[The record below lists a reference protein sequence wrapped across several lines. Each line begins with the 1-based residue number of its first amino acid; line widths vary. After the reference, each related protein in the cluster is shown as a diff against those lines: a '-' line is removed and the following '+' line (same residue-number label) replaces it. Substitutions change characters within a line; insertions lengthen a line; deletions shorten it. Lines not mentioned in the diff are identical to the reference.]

1 MRDYFEELAA
11 DFGAIMTAYLM
22 MMGLSIFGLM
32 GFYWGFY
39 AGVAWFMVV
48 SALLTA
54 LHRWAQSCEEM
65 EDKAS
70 A

>member
-11 DFGAIMTAYLM
+11 DFGAIMAAYLLM
-22 MMGLSIFGLM
+22 IGLSIFGLM
-32 GFYWGFY
+32 GFYWGYY
-39 AGVAWFMVV
+39 AGVAWFTVV
-48 SALLTA
+48 SAFMTA
-54 LHRWAQSCEEM
+54 LSRHTQSCEEM